1 MSLRRAGWRRGRRIG
16 LSAMPRAE
24 LQHLPLFGGIAPD
37 ELAELSSDTA
47 VRSFRKNT
55 IIVHEGD
62 TGGPLYILLAGRVK
76 FFLTGENGREFV
88 LGTAGAQEYL
98 GEISLDGGPRSA
110 SVMTLE
116 PCRCAV
122 VPREQLRP
130 FIARH
135 PAVALT
141 IMENLIR
148 RVRALTDTARNLA
161 TSGVYC
167 RVAQLL
173 TENARDD
180 QGQIALSQQAIA
192 DRVGASR
199 QMVSRILSDLA
210 AGGYVARQGRHL
222 VMLRRPPRAW

>member
-1 MSLRRAGWRRGRRIG
+1 
-16 LSAMPRAE
+16 MPRAD
-24 LQHLPLFGGIAPD
+24 LQRVPLFDGIAQD
-37 ELAELSSDTA
+37 ELAALSSDTL
-47 VRSFRKNT
+47 VRNFPKNV

-62 TGGPLYILLAGRVK
+62 AGGPLYILLAGRVK

-88 LGTAGAQEYL
+88 LGSAGPQEYL

-122 VPREQLRP
+122 VPREQLRA

-141 IMENLIR
+141 IMGNLIR
-148 RVRALTDTARNLA
+148 RVRALTETVKNLA

-167 RVAQLL
+167 RVAQWLL
-173 TENARDD
+173 DNTREG
-180 QGQIALSQQAIA
+180 QGEIALSQQAIA

-199 QMVSRILSDLA
+199 QMVSRILNDLA
-210 AGGYVARQGRHL
+210 AGGYVARRGRRL
-222 VMLRRPPRAW
+222 VVLRRPPHAW

>member
-1 MSLRRAGWRRGRRIG
+1 
-16 LSAMPRAE
+16 MPRAD
-24 LQHLPLFGGIAPD
+24 LQPIPLFSGIAQD
-37 ELAELSSDTA
+37 ELTRLSSDTP
-47 VRSFRKNT
+47 VRSFPKNA

-62 TGGPLYILLAGRVK
+62 AGGPLYILLAGRVK

-88 LGTAGAQEYL
+88 LGTAGPHEYL

-116 PCRCAV
+116 PSRCAV
-122 VPREQLRP
+122 VPREQLQA

-141 IMENLIR
+141 IMGNLIR
-148 RVRALTDTARNLA
+148 RVRVLTETVKNLA

-173 TENARDD
+173 LESTRDG
-180 QGQIALSQQAIA
+180 QGEITLSQQAIA

-199 QMVSRILSDLA
+199 QMVSRILRDLA
-210 AGGYVARQGRHL
+210 TGGYVARRGRRLL
-222 VMLRRPPRAW
+222 VLHRPPHAW